1 MAVLLTEKRARD
13 RQTLNAEA
21 VLIGRLVHV
30 DSEGCPFVTFRGVTG
45 PTQARVATAQ
55 PCPSEEELQARP
67 AVLLMF
73 EEDHPDLPIVIGFV
87 RKAFVGQPTTD
98 TLVNGRHD
106 GPVQVN
112 GKTLVFEG
120 QEEIVFR
127 CGLGSLTIRANGQ
140 VVVKGTRLVS
150 RASETN
156 KIRGATVQI
165 N

>member
-13 RQTLNAEA
+13 RQTLDSGA
-21 VLIGRLVHV
+21 VVIGRLVHV
-30 DSEGCPFVTFRGVTG
+30 DSEGRPFVTFNGAAG
-45 PTQARVATAQ
+45 PTEARVGTSQ
-55 PCPSEEELQARP
+55 PCPSEEELQTRP
-67 AVLLMF
+67 AVVLMF
-73 EEDHPDLPIVIGFV
+73 EENDPDRPIVIGFV
-87 RKAFVGQPTTD
+87 RTAFARQPTTHP
-98 TLVNGRHD
+98 LVNGVHD
-106 GPVQVN
+106 GSVHVN

-120 QEEIVFR
+120 QDEIVLR

-140 VVVKGTRLVS
+140 VVVKGTKLVS